1 MKFDAFQYLLLAGV
15 EEQIASDWLAL
26 RKSKK
31 APPTQTAINA
41 IVKQANLA
49 GMSINEALE
58 ACCMNG
64 WQGFKAEWVAPKHK
78 TFADAKI
85 NTLNQLTGRTADVID
100 FNQMRLINAA

>member
-41 IVKQANLA
+41 ICKQANLA
-49 GMSINEALE
+49 GLSINEALE

-64 WQGFKAEWVAPKHK
+64 WQGFKAEWVAPKNK
-78 TFADAKI
+78 TLTDAKT

>member
-41 IVKQANLA
+41 IVKQSNLA
-49 GMSINEALE
+49 GMTLNETLE

-64 WQGFKAEWVAPKHK
+64 WQGFKAEWVTPKK
-78 TFADAKI
+78 SFIDKKAS
-85 NTLNQLTGRTADVID
+85 TLNQLTGRTADVID